1 MKEIKKYSF
10 LLPRADKY
18 RFDELTDDE
27 LRNIS
32 SKLTERERKDP
43 DSRYIEIVPA
53 PIGEEHKLALEEGP
67 MDAADAFEFEDY
79 GKMMNRQGHC
89 NVENGYCVLPSGVT
103 YAAAMIKQQGR
114 TDEMIDYYNQ
124 NFGLTDSLFYKVWFP
139 NNHYLHFC
147 DGGCLE
153 DFGFGRMK
161 MKFTA
166 QLDAKDLGINY
177 EDVLTN
183 DPDCIY
189 IGGTAAI
196 GRNIDSDNPSRE
208 EANIIL
214 FYHRRTDYGREVRI
228 RLYYGIGWKDGK
240 VIYTLPESH
249 KAESIARETL
259 NHVVHEYANDELL
272 ETTVYAD
279 YKAGRR

>member
-1 MKEIKKYSF
+1 MKEIKKHSF

-18 RFDELTDDE
+18 RFDEFTDSE
-27 LRNIS
+27 LRGIKS
-32 SKLTERERKDP
+32 ELTEREKKDF
-43 DSRYIEIVPA
+43 DSKYIQIVPA
-53 PIGEEHKLALEEGP
+53 PIGEEHKIALEGGP
-67 MDAADAFEFEDY
+67 IAVSDAFEFEEY
-79 GKMMNRQGHC
+79 GRMMNRQGYC
-89 NVENGYCVLPSGVT
+89 KVENGYCVLPSGVT
-103 YAAAMIKQQGR
+103 YAAAMILQQGR

-124 NFGLTDSLFYKVWFP
+124 NFGLTDSLFYKIWFP
-139 NNHYLHFC
+139 GNHYLHFC

-153 DFGFGRMK
+153 DFGFGRLK

-166 QLDAKDLGINY
+166 QLDAKDLGIHY
-177 EDVLTN
+177 EDILVN

-196 GRNIDSDNPSRE
+196 GRNLDSDDPDKE

-214 FYHRRTDYGREVRI
+214 FYHRKTDYGREVRI
-228 RLYYGIGWKDGK
+228 RLYYGIGWRDGK
-240 VIYTLPESH
+240 IIYTIPEADR
-249 KAESIARETL
+249 AEEIARKTL
-259 NHVVHEYANDELL
+259 DHIIHEYTNDELL